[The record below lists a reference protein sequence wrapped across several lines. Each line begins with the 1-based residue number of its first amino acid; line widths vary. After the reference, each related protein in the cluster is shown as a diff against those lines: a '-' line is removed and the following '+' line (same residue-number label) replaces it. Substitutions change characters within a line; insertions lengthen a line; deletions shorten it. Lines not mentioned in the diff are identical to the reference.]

1 MSIPEEI
8 GQNIVYL
15 RKVGNITQE
24 WLALEVN
31 MSVAYLRAIE
41 HGRANPTVEML
52 SKIANALDVP
62 FELLF
67 ELDLA
72 KKYSALPSVCFYD
85 EPPLSLREVAFL
97 CSALHSFRNGKM

>member
-1 MSIPEEI
+1 MSIPKEI

-15 RKVGNITQE
+15 RKIGNITQE

-67 ELDLA
+67 ERDLA
-72 KKYSALPSVCFYD
+72 EKYSALPSMCVYD
-85 EPPLSLREVAFL
+85 ETPLSLHEVAFL
-97 CSALHSFRNGKM
+97 CSALHSFRNGKK

>member
-1 MSIPEEI
+1 MSIPKEI
-8 GQNIVYL
+8 GQNVVYL
-15 RKVGNITQE
+15 RKVKNITQE

-52 SKIANALDVP
+52 SKIANAMDVP

-67 ELDLA
+67 EWNLA
-72 KKYSALPSVCFYD
+72 EKYSALSSTCAYD
-85 EPPLSLREVAFL
+85 ESPLSLHEVAFL